1 MTTSSRLTQK
11 QIALWASVGFLGAI
25 ASAFLSGCAD
35 PVHETMKQPAEEV
48 IEITEV
54 DIISPHHSDADK
66 KAMKEVLEKTYAAE
80 YGAKVRCENW
90 ALKADAFGAKRVG
103 DFLRALASSEGV
115 HANKYA
121 EMLKEL
127 GENPV
132 ANVEIPEVV
141 SLENLLDEAL
151 KFEKKAASEFYP
163 AQLELVKKLPSS
175 TALVGMLDSAMANDA
190 EHVKI
195 LEEIRKDWKK
205 WNGKTEPFCVCQ
217 ICGHLE
223 ENAPPVNCPKCGA
236 PKEKF
241 QSFGPKETAPKS
253 ETAPKTDPAGK

>member
-1 MTTSSRLTQK
+1 MMRTSSRLTK
-11 QIALWASVGFLGAI
+11 KEIALWASVGFFGAL

-35 PVHETMKQPAEEV
+35 PVHETMKQPPEEV

-54 DIISPHHSDADK
+54 DIITPHHSDADK
-66 KAMKEVLEKTYAAE
+66 KAMKEGLEKTYATE

-90 ALKADAFGAKRVG
+90 ALKADAFGAKRIG

-141 SLENLLDEAL
+141 NIENLLEEAL
-151 KFEKKAASEFYP
+151 KFEKKSTSEFYP
-163 AQLELVKKLPSS
+163 AQLELLKKLPASS
-175 TALVGMLDSAMANDA
+175 ALVGTLESAMANDA

-205 WNGKTEPFCVCQ
+205 WNAKTEPFCVCQ
-217 ICGHLE
+217 VCGHLE
-223 ENAPPVNCPKCGA
+223 ENAPPMNCPKCGA
-236 PKEKF
+236 LKEKF
-241 QSFGPKETAPKS
+241 LIFGQKDAAPKS
-253 ETAPKTDPAGK
+253 ETQTDPVSK